1 MELKFYGKNYNLEA
15 LASTYT
21 TSGTLAVLLD
31 DVDTK
36 ETFAVL
42 SVNIDYPGAD
52 ATHAYVDVNNN
63 PWAEEF
69 IQDNELGKPSGIIG
83 YSGYCSYPLYEF
95 DLSKLKKVE

>member
-36 ETFAVL
+36 EKEVFL
-42 SVNIDYPGAD
+42 
-52 ATHAYVDVNNN
+52 
-63 PWAEEF
+63 
-69 IQDNELGKPSGIIG
+69 
-83 YSGYCSYPLYEF
+83 
-95 DLSKLKKVE
+95 